1 MKYIAH
7 RGLSSKAPENS
18 IPAFELAALS
28 DVHFGI
34 ECDIHQTKDNQF
46 VIFHDDNL
54 KRMTK
59 RDIILDELTYDEL
72 KLIHIKS
79 GKNIRKYQD
88 LSIPLLKDFLDLCS
102 SANKTAIIEIKKL
115 NDITESIN
123 LLNMIEE
130 YPHLPV
136 IIISFDMNY
145 LKFIRA
151 ISNIPLQL
159 LVSKMTD
166 DIIYECRANQ
176 FDVSLDKK
184 IAKKTLINKLKKAG
198 FKVAVWTVD
207 EKKQVEIYKNLGVDY
222 ITSDKL

>member
-28 DVHFGI
+28 EVYFGI

-54 KRMTK
+54 KRMTR
-59 RDIILDELTYDEL
+59 RDQELAQLSYDEL
-72 KLIHIKS
+72 QQIKIKT
-79 GKNIRKYQD
+79 GKNIKKYPD
-88 LSIPLLKDFLDLCS
+88 ISLPLLKDFLDICS
-102 SANKTAIIEIKKL
+102 SANKTAVIEIKKL

-123 LLNMIEE
+123 LLNIIEE

-136 IIISFDMNY
+136 MIISFDINY

-151 ISNIPLQL
+151 ISNIQLQL
-159 LVSKMTD
+159 LVSKISD
-166 DIIYECRANQ
+166 DIIYDSRANQ
-176 FDVSLDKK
+176 FDLSLDKK
-184 IAKKTLINKLKKAG
+184 IAKKTLIKRLKKEG
-198 FKVAVWTVD
+198 FKVAVWTID
-207 EKKQVEIYKNLGVDY
+207 DKRQVEIYKNMGVDY
-222 ITSDKL
+222 MTTDKL